1 MTAHAKYASSSAARI
16 EACAGSA
23 RMEALYPQED
33 TIEKREGTAV
43 HWAGAEMLYDRVI
56 ALGQVAEN
64 DVVLNVE
71 MIDAAELWAYYIK
84 ARGAVGS
91 VETTIDEPALHQDN
105 WGTPDHWWYDA
116 ATMTLYVDDLKYGH
130 RFVDVYLNWQLM
142 NYAALILRKLGLFGD
157 DRVRI
162 VFTLV
167 LPRCFTAKGPIQ
179 TWETTLG
186 AIKPYLKRLSA
197 AFRAADDPDALCDAS
212 DVGQCFDCSARHNC
226 RANIEATSIAI
237 SVTSQAIPLHLEPA
251 AMSRQLRVLK
261 YAEDRIKSMREGMEQ
276 SITQTIRRRQ
286 SVPYFALEARPGR
299 EVFSDEAV
307 QNGIIETAAIY
318 GVVVVKKQE
327 LITPKQAIK
336 AGIPA
341 DVVRMYSRKNSG
353 ALELVEDDGSAAARI
368 FNQQE

>member
-1 MTAHAKYASSSAARI
+1 M
-16 EACAGSA
+16 G
-23 RMEALYPQED
+23 ALYPQDD

-43 HWAGAEMLYDRVI
+43 HWAGAEMLHGAPI

-84 ARGAVGS
+84 ARGQVGS
-91 VETTIDEPALHQDN
+91 VEVTISEPALHQDN

-142 NYAALILRKLGLFGD
+142 NYAALILRSLGLFGD

-179 TWETTLG
+179 TWTTTLG
-186 AIKPYLKRLSA
+186 GIKPYLKRLSA

-212 DVGQCFDCSARHNC
+212 DVDQCYDCSARHNC
-226 RANIEATSIAI
+226 RANLEAATVALSI
-237 SVTSQAIPLHLEPA
+237 TSQSIPLRLEPA

-261 YAEDRIKSMREGMEQ
+261 YAEDRIKSLREGIEQ
-276 SITQTIRRRQ
+276 SIVQTIRRQQ

-299 EVFSDEAV
+299 EVFPDEAV
-307 QNGIIETAAIY
+307 QNGIIEAAAAY
-318 GVVVVKKQE
+318 GVNVVKEQK

-336 AGIPA
+336 AGVPA
-341 DVVRMYSRKNSG
+341 DVVRLFSKKNSG
-353 ALELVEDDGSAAARI
+353 ALELVEDDGSTAARI